1 MAARER
7 ALSDPEPPS
16 ASGDARLELK
26 DEDFSGLPPAP
37 ASPTGSPQAST
48 TVAGS
53 PGRGDASGPF
63 RGAYAD
69 DSSSDGPW
77 DRQPSSGRSARKKS
91 HHHHHQHSSH
101 PRKRSAAMA
110 KRGVRG
116 RESPGSSVGFGDD
129 LDEQSS
135 SDDEDSEEDERQ
147 RGWRIRLAPWN
158 TPLHRRLQTS
168 VVLLH
173 CLGMGLTFSLFCF
186 LCTVPLLW
194 PVIVVYLVHIRLSQ
208 AGTDGKTSRRVDALR
223 RSRFWTYFAN
233 YFPAKLHKTADLPPT
248 RKYIFAVHPHGII
261 SHGAWAAFA
270 TEALGFSDKFPG
282 ITNSLLTLN
291 GNFKTPFYREYLLA
305 MGLLSVS
312 KESITNVLTRGG
324 VDGEGMGNAVSIVVG
339 GAREA
344 LEGQPRTM
352 RLIIERRGFCR
363 MAIRTGADLV
373 PVLMFGEND
382 LYAQWGPR
390 DHPRFHRLQ
399 RKALALMGF
408 SVPVLQGRGVFN
420 YDFGILPHRRPL
432 NVVVGAPIKVR
443 QEGRGAGPDLE
454 RETEDLHKVYV
465 KSLEDLYHRYKD
477 VYFKDR
483 KEELMFVDRE

>member
-1 MAARER
+1 MAAGPRTPSNGNR
-7 ALSDPEPPS
+7 AGGEEP
-16 ASGDARLELK
+16 RLELK
-26 DEDFSGLPPAP
+26 DEDFPALPPAP
-37 ASPTGSPQAST
+37 ASPAASPPAST

-53 PGRGDASGPF
+53 PGRKD
-63 RGAYAD
+63 GAYAK
-69 DSSSDGPW
+69 DSSSEGGGPW
-77 DRQPSSGRSARKKS
+77 ARQPSNSSSNRPARKKS
-91 HHHHHQHSSH
+91 HLHGH
-101 PRKRSAAMA
+101 PGRHGKRSTAAVA

-116 RESPGSSVGFGDD
+116 RGSPGSSVGFGDD
-129 LDEQSS
+129 LDERSSS

-158 TPLHRRLQTS
+158 TPLHRRLQTA

-173 CLGMGLTFSLFCF
+173 CLGMGLTFSFFCF
-186 LCTVPLLW
+186 LCTMPLLW
-194 PVIVVYLVHIRLSQ
+194 PVLVAYYFVYVYLSQ
-208 AGTDGKTSRRVDALR
+208 AGTDGRTGRRVDWLR
-223 RSRFWTYFAN
+223 RSRLWVHFAN
-233 YFPAKLHKTADLPPT
+233 YFPARLHKTADLPPT

-270 TEALGFSDKFPG
+270 TEALGFSAKFPG
-282 ITNSLLTLN
+282 VTNSLLTLN

-312 KESITNVLTRGG
+312 KESITNALTRGG

-373 PVLMFGEND
+373 PVLAFGEND

-390 DHPRFHRLQ
+390 DHPWFHSMQ
-399 RKALALMGF
+399 KKALALLGF

-443 QEGRGAGPDLE
+443 QEGRGADDLE
-454 RETEDLHKVYV
+454 RETENLHRIYV
-465 KSLEDLYHRYKD
+465 QSLEDLYHRYKD
-477 VYFKDR
+477 VYFKNR
-483 KEELMFVDRE
+483 KEELVFVDRK